1 MLVLIIATLLL
12 ILFYAVEYRRHRR
25 NIYKIP
31 VRIHV
36 NGTRGKSSV
45 TRLIAA
51 GLRAGGK
58 RTIAKTTGTL
68 PRMIL
73 EDGSE
78 ASIERLG
85 PTNIIEQKYIFR
97 NSVKRNPEVLVI
109 ECMAV
114 NPVYQWIA
122 ERMIVKA
129 TIGVITNSRL
139 DHIDLMGSTLES
151 ITQCLCNT
159 MPPHGIMY
167 TAEIDQFP
175 LMKKVADRCHTNIV
189 MTKPDEITTDDLR
202 KFHYIEHAENV
213 ALALAVCKEVGVDRD
228 VALKG
233 MQDCRPDPG
242 ALKRYRVEDKGKTI
256 FFYNVFAANDP
267 DSTKMIWKML
277 LKQVPTDAETMIVL
291 NGRADR
297 YFRSIQLTDICV
309 DLEFSHLILTGERT
323 DHLLQYAKDKI
334 PHPERVIAM
343 GEADPEILYQ
353 KIFELTKREAHIAG
367 IGNIAGAR
375 KYGAQIVKCFKTK
388 SQGGLNG

>member
-1 MLVLIIATLLL
+1 MFVLIIATIILV
-12 ILFYAVEYRRHRR
+12 LFYALEYRRHRR
-25 NIYKIP
+25 NVAQIP
-31 VRIHV
+31 TRIHV

-51 GLRAGGK
+51 GLRAGGL

-68 PRMIL
+68 PRLIL

-97 NSVKRNPEVLVI
+97 NSVKRKPEVLVI

-122 ERMIVKA
+122 EHMMVSA

-151 ITQCLCNT
+151 ITRCLCNT
-159 MPPHGIMY
+159 MPKNGVMF
-167 TAEIDQFP
+167 TAEVDQFP
-175 LMKKVADRCHTNIV
+175 IMKQSAETNHTRLELTDASTV
-189 MTKPDEITTDDLR
+189 SVDELR

-213 ALALAVCKEVGVDRD
+213 ALALAVCKETGVERA
-228 VALKG
+228 VALRG

-242 ALKRYRVEDKGKTI
+242 ALKRYKVEDRGKTI
-256 FFYNVFAANDP
+256 YFYNVFAANDP
-267 DSTKMIWKML
+267 DSTKMIWRML
-277 LKQVPTDAETMIVL
+277 LKQVPAGSETMILL

-309 DLEFSHLILTGERT
+309 DLDFSYLFLTGERT
-323 DHLLQYAKDKI
+323 DHLLAYAKEKLTR
-334 PHPERVIAM
+334 PERIFSL
-343 GEADPEILYQ
+343 GEVDPDIIYN
-353 KIFELTKREAHIAG
+353 KVFELTGRECHVAG

-375 KYGAQIVKCFKTK
+375 KYGAQIVKYFKTK
-388 SQGGLNG
+388 SQGGWNG